1 MRHLKTFAIK
11 ESSDDLYNILDIK
24 YALESLHPGG
34 EDYFTV
40 SANDRD
46 GVDLDYSESYDE
58 LKFEAVLS
66 EDLDQY
72 SIQMESYNV
81 FNDVIPSLDPS
92 DKSPLFSENEI
103 FRAIDDAIAKNE
115 DGAKF
120 VKSIDCSDCSI
131 DWHVVRGSRS
141 YKEFIVQASM
151 SGEPKVSGCDWDDFV
166 ESVMKELGSRTAA
179 RIDYA

>member
-1 MRHLKTFAIK
+1 MRHLKTFALK

-24 YALESLHPGG
+24 DALESLNPGG

-66 EDLDQY
+66 EDPDEY
-72 SIQMESYNV
+72 SIQMESYDV
-81 FNDVIPSLDPS
+81 LNDIMPSLDPS
-92 DKSPLFSENEI
+92 GQSPLFSEDEI
-103 FRAIDDAIAKNE
+103 SRAIDDAISKND

-120 VKSIDCSDCSI
+120 VTSIDCSDCSI

-141 YKEFIVQASM
+141 YKEFTVQASLE
-151 SGEPKVSGCDWDDFV
+151 GNPKVSGCNWSDFV
-166 ESVMKELGSRTAA
+166 ESVIRELGSRAA
-179 RIDYA
+179 GRIDYN

>member
-11 ESSDDLYNILDIK
+11 ESSEDLYNILDIK
-24 YALESLHPGG
+24 EALESLRPGG

-40 SANDRD
+40 SANNSD

-66 EDLDQY
+66 EDPDEY
-72 SIQMESYNV
+72 SIQMGSGYV
-81 FNDVIPSLDPS
+81 FDDIIPSLDPS
-92 DKSPLFSENEI
+92 DRFPLFNESEI
-103 FRAIDDAIAKNE
+103 SRAIDDAIAKND

-131 DWHVVRGSRS
+131 EWHVVRGSRS
-141 YKEFIVQASM
+141 YKEFTVQASLN
-151 SGEPKVSGCDWDDFV
+151 GEPKVSDCDWAAFV
-166 ESVMKELGSRTAA
+166 DSVMKELGSRTAA

>member
-1 MRHLKTFAIK
+1 MRHLKTFALR

-24 YALESLHPGG
+24 EALEGLDPGG

-66 EDLDQY
+66 EDPDEY
-72 SIQMESYNV
+72 SIQMESDYV
-81 FNDVIPSLDPS
+81 FDDIIPSLDPS
-92 DKSPLFSENEI
+92 DQSPLFSQAEI
-103 FRAIDDAIAKNE
+103 SRAIDDAITKND

-131 DWHVVRGSRS
+131 EWHVVRGSRS
-141 YKEFIVQASM
+141 YKEFTVQATLN
-151 SGEPKVSGCDWDDFV
+151 GEPKVSSCDWSAFV
-166 ESVMKELGSRTAA
+166 ESVIRELGSRAA
-179 RIDYA
+179 GRLEYN